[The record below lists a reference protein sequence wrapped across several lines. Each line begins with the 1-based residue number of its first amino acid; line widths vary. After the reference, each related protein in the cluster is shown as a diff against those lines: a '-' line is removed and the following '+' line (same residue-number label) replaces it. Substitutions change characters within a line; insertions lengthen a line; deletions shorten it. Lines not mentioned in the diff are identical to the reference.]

1 MTRGAGTTPAWAV
14 PGAWPG
20 SGVPAASSV
29 VSQQIRFS
37 DFLGGRDSSEIFPDG
52 RAEKTKVVGVPPG
65 LGTCFS
71 ISGGCTG
78 PYFFFWGI
86 SALDGE
92 TKFWVTNPPAC
103 LEILGVASPAT
114 TALAVR
120 DAGLRGVVEFRLTVS
135 SNLGMGFTTVEIS
148 GCLKKTLFRE
158 CGVS

>member
-1 MTRGAGTTPAWAV
+1 MTRGAGATPACVV

-20 SGVPAASSV
+20 SGVLVASSV
-29 VSQQIRFS
+29 VSKHSSFI
-37 DFLGGRDSSEIFPDG
+37 DFLGGSDSTWVFPDG

-78 PYFFFWGI
+78 LYFFFWGI
-86 SALDGE
+86 SACALDGE

-103 LEILGVASPAT
+103 LEILGVTSPAT

-120 DAGLRGVVEFRLTVS
+120 GA
-135 SNLGMGFTTVEIS
+135 
-148 GCLKKTLFRE
+148 
-158 CGVS
+158 